1 MIQDVCLNRILTS
14 IKLPII
20 YSLYF
25 ASIFLSQNIYG
36 TEISK
41 PINNRNVFYC
51 NDFGAVGD
59 GKTINTKAIQ
69 SAIDACNALGGG
81 KVVLSSGRYLSGT
94 IIMKDN
100 VHLYLE
106 QNSTLL
112 ASTQHKDFPM
122 QPLPKYRSHKD
133 QMGGFFSLIYAEGTT
148 NIAITGFGTIDG
160 QGKLQKSRENKFAG
174 DIDGRPRN
182 LLFISCKNIRIEGI
196 HLRNS
201 GLWNQHYLDCEDVK
215 VDKISVYNHSNRNN
229 DGIDIDGCRRVVLS
243 NSIFDSDDDGITL
256 KSTGPAPCE
265 DIVITNCV
273 VSSFCN
279 AIKAGT
285 ESTGGFKNITISN
298 CVVKPSISKE
308 KPIFNTP
315 KTGISGLS
323 LMVVD
328 GGTMEGITVSN
339 LTIYGTMS
347 PIYVRLGNRARPH
360 ISNAPIPDVG
370 KVSSITFNN
379 VTAYGAGSWGS
390 SITGI
395 PGHKVENIMLSN
407 IQLFTEGGVADGDF
421 KTVVDES
428 EKGYPQPDAWE
439 NLPSYGLY
447 IRHAKGVSINNLVLG
462 YKNTDIR
469 IPIIADDVEDLLI
482 KGVRLSNPITA
493 LPFVKGRLLKNYDIE
508 KPLGWQG
515 KNNHFILNE
524 D

>member
-1 MIQDVCLNRILTS
+1 MIKTQILNSKREA
-14 IKLPII
+14 II
-20 YSLYF
+20 YSLFF
-25 ASIFLSQNIYG
+25 ASIFLVQNIYA
-36 TEISK
+36 TEITK
-41 PINNRNVFYC
+41 PANIHNIFYC
-51 NDFGAVGD
+51 TDFGAVGD
-59 GKTINTKAIQ
+59 GKTLNTEAIQ
-69 SAIDACNALGGG
+69 SAIDSCNASGGG
-81 KVVLSSGRYLSGT
+81 KVVLSPGTYLSGT

-122 QPLPKYRSHKD
+122 QPLPKFRSHKD
-133 QMGGFFSLIYAEGTT
+133 QMGGFFSLIYAEGAK

-160 QGKLQKSRENKFAG
+160 QGKLQKPRETKFAG

-182 LLFISCKNIRIEGI
+182 LMLISCKNIRIEGI

-201 GLWNQHYLDCEDVK
+201 GVWNQHYLDCEDVR
-215 VDKISVYNHSNRNN
+215 INNITVYNHSNRNN

-243 NSIFDSDDDGITL
+243 NSFFDSDDDGITL
-256 KSTGPAPCE
+256 KSTGPSACE

-308 KPIFNTP
+308 EPIFNTP
-315 KTGISGLS
+315 KIGITGLS

-328 GGTMEGITVSN
+328 GGTMEGITVNN

-360 ISNAPIPDVG
+360 MSGAPVPEVG
-370 KVSSITFNN
+370 KVSNITISN
-379 VTAYGAGSWGS
+379 VNAYGAGSWGS

-407 IQLFTEGGVADGDF
+407 IQLFTEGGVGNDDY
-421 KTVVDES
+421 KTIVDES
-428 EKGYPQPDAWE
+428 EKGYPQPDVWK

-447 IRHAKGVSINNLVLG
+447 IRHAKGISINNLVLG
-462 YKNTDIR
+462 HKNDDVR
-469 IPIIADDVEDLLI
+469 VPIIADDVEGLMI
-482 KGVRLSNPITA
+482 KAVRLSNPISA
-493 LPFVKGRLLKNYDIE
+493 MPFVKGRLLKNYDIE

-515 KNNHFILNE
+515 ENDRFILNE

>member
-1 MIQDVCLNRILTS
+1 MKKQMIRS
-14 IKLPII
+14 KRKAII
-20 YSLYF
+20 YCLFFFSVF
-25 ASIFLSQNIYG
+25 IVQNIYA
-36 TEISK
+36 TEVTK
-41 PINNRNVFYC
+41 PAENHNIFYC
-51 NDFGAVGD
+51 SDFGAVGD

-69 SAIDACNALGGG
+69 SAIDACNASGGG
-81 KVVLSSGRYLSGT
+81 KVVLSPGKYLSGT

-100 VHLYLE
+100 VNLYLE

-112 ASTQHKDFPM
+112 ASTEHKDFPM

-133 QMGGFFSLIYAEGTT
+133 QMGGFFSLIYAEGAKS
-148 NIAITGFGTIDG
+148 IAITGFGTIDG
-160 QGKLQKSRENKFAG
+160 QGKLQKSRENSFSG

-201 GLWNQHYLDCEDVK
+201 GLWNQHYLDCEDLR
-215 VDKISVYNHSNRNN
+215 INNITVYNHSNRNN

-256 KSTGPAPCE
+256 KSTGPAACE

-298 CVVKPSISKE
+298 CVVKPSLSKE
-308 KPIFNTP
+308 QPIFNTP
-315 KTGISGLS
+315 KIGITGLS
-323 LMVVD
+323 LMIVD
-328 GGTMEGITVSN
+328 GGTMEGITVNN
-339 LTIYGTMS
+339 LTIYGTMA
-347 PIYVRLGNRARPH
+347 PIYVRLGNRARPY
-360 ISNAPIPDVG
+360 ISGAPVPDVG
-370 KVSSITFNN
+370 KVSNISISN
-379 VTAYGAGSWGS
+379 VNAYDAGSWGS

-407 IQLFTEGGVADGDF
+407 IQLFTKGGIDYDDF
-421 KTVVDES
+421 NNIVG
-428 EKGYPQPDAWE
+428 EKIKDYPQPDQWK

-462 YKNTDIR
+462 HENDDVR
-469 IPIIADDVEDLLI
+469 VPIIADDVENLMI
-482 KGVRLSNPITA
+482 KGVRLNNPITD
-493 LPFVKGRLLKNYDIE
+493 LPFVKGHLLKNYDIE
-508 KPLGWQG
+508 KPLGWEG
-515 KNNHFILNE
+515 ENDRFILIE
-524 D
+524 